1 MLTSK
6 EIDDILS
13 DEVDGDAVGDEVDD
27 VTATDPDLS
36 VPDAIRIGVDGYC
49 RAPDLADL
57 GRTNSQACFAIRAA
71 FEDVNDALR
80 EAGYSIPAQTD
91 VPAWRCLKNINAQ
104 LARADLTGDDGD
116 DVAAVDLLRRIAA
129 GTLTELAN
137 VPRAEQKK
145 KATKKGDG

>member
-1 MLTSK
+1 MMSSDDMLSADQIDK
-6 EIDDILS
+6 PLSEEIDD
-13 DEVDGDAVGDEVDD
+13 DTPPVVAEE
-27 VTATDPDLS
+27 
-36 VPDAIRIGVDGYC
+36 AIRIGVDGYC
-49 RAPDLADL
+49 RATDVVVAGRDNVDVCAAIRRAYDTVNVDL
-57 GRTNSQACFAIRAA
+57 GA
-71 FEDVNDALR
+71 
-80 EAGYSIPAQTD
+80 AGYSIPAQTD